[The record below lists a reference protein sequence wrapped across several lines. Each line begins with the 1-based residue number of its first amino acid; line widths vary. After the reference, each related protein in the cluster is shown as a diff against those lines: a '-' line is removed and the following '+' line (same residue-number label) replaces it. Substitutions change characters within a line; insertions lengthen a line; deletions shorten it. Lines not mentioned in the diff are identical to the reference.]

1 MRREIFRWR
10 YAWLML
16 QLGKTLLRIGL
27 CLVLSF
33 PALVQAA
40 ARVAVTLEG
49 LEGEEEKNALAL
61 MEIVQRADDPDLNDD
76 LIQRLHRRAPE
87 QIEKALQPFGYY
99 QVKVVAELKAPAAL
113 GDPWTARYQVARG
126 EPVRLDSVDYEVTGP
141 GKDDAAFPKDF
152 YMAPGDRLIHA
163 EFDEGVRKLS
173 DLAAKEGYLDANL
186 DPHRVIVDPQDNR
199 AWAEVKLATGPQYYL
214 GRVTFKQDLL
224 EDAFLQRY
232 VRFKPGA
239 VYDPGRLLSL
249 QASLLASEYYDQVEI
264 IPHKE
269 EAEENVVPLEV
280 VAHPNKPNKY
290 RIGAGYATDTG
301 PRLRLDWTRRY
312 VGSWGHRMNAELNVS
327 PALSYLRGEYRI
339 PLEKPTQDLIFL
351 RPNIEHYDTTTR
363 KGTLGEFEVGHSVV
377 IGHGW
382 RRILGL
388 SYRYEDYDDFL
399 DVDPRHQTRELV
411 PSISWSKTVTDDP
424 AVTRNGYRI
433 QAGLLGA
440 VDGMLSSTSYLSA
453 QLFAKWIKSFAEEYR
468 LITRTNLGATL
479 ANSVLD
485 LPASRRFYAGGD
497 NSIRGWGLDVL
508 GPNDAQDQTV
518 GGRYLAVG
526 SVEVDRKI
534 YGDLGAAVFYDF
546 GNAFD
551 PDYPA
556 GFKQGA
562 GLGLRWRTPVGLVR
576 IDVAYKLNE
585 PGRQARL
592 HVVVGPDL

>member
-1 MRREIFRWR
+1 MRRAIIDGGTPGVMFQRGGSWV
-10 YAWLML
+10 
-16 QLGKTLLRIGL
+16 RIGL
-27 CLVLSF
+27 CLLLLSPVLAEASTQ
-33 PALVQAA
+33 VQ
-40 ARVAVTLEG
+40 VTLEG
-49 LEGEEEKNALAL
+49 LEGDEKKNALAL
-61 MEIVQRADDPDLNDD
+61 MDIAQQANEADLDDL
-76 LIQRLHRRAPE
+76 LIQRLHLRAPE
-87 QIEKALQPFGYY
+87 QIQRALQPFGYY
-99 QVKVVAELKAPAAL
+99 QVKVVAELKAPPAA
-113 GDPWTARYQVARG
+113 GEPWVAHYQVEPG
-126 EPVRLDSVDYEVTGP
+126 EPVRLTSVDYGVSGP
-141 GKDDAAFPKDF
+141 GKDDPAFPAEF
-152 YMAPGDRLIHA
+152 YMSPGDRLIHT

-173 DLAAKEGYLDANL
+173 DLATQHGYLDATL
-186 DPHRVIVDPQDNR
+186 DPRRVIVDPEQNR
-199 AWAEVKLATGPQYYL
+199 AQAEVKLATGPQYYL
-214 GRVTFKQDLL
+214 GKVTFKQDLL
-224 EDAFLQRY
+224 EDEFLQRY

-264 IPHKE
+264 IPRKD
-269 EAEENVVPLEV
+269 EAEDDVIPLEV
-280 VAHPNKPNKY
+280 VAHPSKPNKY

-312 VGSWGHRMNAELNVS
+312 VGSWGHRMNVELNVS

-351 RPNIEHYDTTTR
+351 RPNIEHYDTSTR
-363 KGTLGEFEVGHSVV
+363 KGTLGEFEIGHSVV
-377 IGHGW
+377 VGHGW

-388 SYRYEDYDDFL
+388 SYRYEDYTDFL
-399 DVDPRHQTRELV
+399 DVDPRHKTNELV
-411 PSISWSKTVTDDP
+411 PSLSWSKTVTDDP
-424 AVTRNGYRI
+424 VVTRNGYRI
-433 QAGLLGA
+433 QAGLLGTW
-440 VDGMLSSTSYLSA
+440 DGLISSTSYLSA
-453 QLFAKWIKSFAEEYR
+453 QLFTKWIKSFGEDTR
-468 LITRTNLGATL
+468 LITRANLGATL
-479 ANSVLD
+479 ARSVLD

-508 GPNDAQDQTV
+508 GPNDAEDQTV
-518 GGRYLAVG
+518 GGRYLGVG
-526 SVEVDRKI
+526 SVEVDQRI